1 MNATAIKTYGERLET
16 IIESIAFE
24 CETITAADELSS
36 YQASELKGLK
46 QLYQDLINIKRVDD
60 FFNN

>member
-1 MNATAIKTYGERLET
+1 MNATAIKTYSERLET

-24 CETITAADELSS
+24 CEAITAADELST
-36 YQASELKGLK
+36 YQAHQLKGLK
-46 QLYQDLINIKRVDD
+46 QLYQDLNNIKRVDN